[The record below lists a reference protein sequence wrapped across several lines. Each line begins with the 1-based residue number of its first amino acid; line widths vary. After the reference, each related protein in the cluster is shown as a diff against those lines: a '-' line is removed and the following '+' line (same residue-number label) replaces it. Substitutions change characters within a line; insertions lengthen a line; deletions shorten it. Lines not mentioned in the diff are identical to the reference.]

1 MLKALGGDLL
11 FTQRYLEVANQK
23 SGITRSEAR
32 TVLHHLSIV
41 QHSAHEAK
49 MRVLRELG
57 EIEMVISAIEEDVQT
72 LVNTQKRSLETRAE
86 TRDSDPDRGEAPP
99 NAKERRL
106 PLDCPATFD
115 RGDSLE
121 FSLDT
126 IHAVID
132 KHFH

>member
-1 MLKALGGDLL
+1 MK
-11 FTQRYLEVANQK
+11 
-23 SGITRSEAR
+23 
-32 TVLHHLSIV
+32 HLDS
-41 QHSAHEAK
+41 
-49 MRVLRELG
+49 LRELG

-72 LVNTQKRSLETRAE
+72 LVNSQKRSLETRAAI
-86 TRDSDPDRGEAPP
+86 RDSDPDRGEAPP
-99 NAKERRL
+99 NAKKRRL

-126 IHAVID
+126 LHAVID